1 MPMKTATIKPNLRN
15 QQRVDIESDITIE
28 MPDGGQLTC
37 KISNL
42 SRTGVM
48 VRCNQETAGQL
59 IPDLKAPAP
68 GNWLTVKARFSVPVV
83 ATQPV
88 SILANGNI
96 IHLRRMAR
104 DEFQLGI
111 QFANFEG
118 NGFDYVDLYVRKLL
132 ADTRKPA

>member
-1 MPMKTATIKPNLRN
+1 MKAAIVKPNLRN
-15 QQRVDIESDITIE
+15 QQRADVVSDIVIE
-28 MPDGGQLTC
+28 GPDGCQLTC

-48 VRCNQETAGQL
+48 VSCNQKTAGQL
-59 IPDLKAPAP
+59 MPYLKAPAP
-68 GNWLTVKARFSVPVV
+68 GNCIKVKTRFSVPAA

-96 IHLRRMAR
+96 VHLRRMAR

-111 QFANFEG
+111 QFADFED
-118 NGFDYVDLYVRKLL
+118 NGFDYVDNYVRKLL
-132 ADTRKPA
+132 TDTPGST

>member
-1 MPMKTATIKPNLRN
+1 MKAATIKPNLRN
-15 QQRVDIESDITIE
+15 QQRVDVVSDILIE
-28 MPDGGQLTC
+28 KPDGCQLTC

-48 VRCNQETAGQL
+48 VSCNQEAVDQL
-59 IPDLKAPAP
+59 VPHLKAPAP
-68 GNWLTVKARFSVPVV
+68 GNWIAVKARFSVPVLP
-83 ATQPV
+83 TQPV

-111 QFANFEG
+111 QFSDFEG
-118 NGFDYVDLYVRKLL
+118 NGFDYIDSYVRELL
-132 ADTRKPA
+132 ANTSKPA

>member
-1 MPMKTATIKPNLRN
+1 MKAATVKPNLRN
-15 QQRVDIESDITIE
+15 QQRVDVVSEIVIEK
-28 MPDGGQLTC
+28 PDGCQLTC

-48 VRCNQETAGQL
+48 VSCNQETAGLL
-59 IPDLKAPAP
+59 IPRLKAPAP
-68 GNWLTVKARFSVPVV
+68 GNWITVKARFSVPVV

-96 IHLRRMAR
+96 VHLRRMAR

-111 QFANFEG
+111 QFADFEG
-118 NGFDYVDLYVRKLL
+118 NGFDYVDRYVRKLL
-132 ADTRKPA
+132 VDTRKPA